1 MSLELGVSNVAPGAP
16 LSRRLAWLSAARLLL
31 LLLLLLLIT
40 AFYGPEPLGVSS
52 FTSQVAAVTL
62 AVAFALAGGYAYLL
76 RRGRFIRR
84 LVDVQLV
91 LDQVTWTVLVY
102 LSGGAASG
110 ATSLY
115 GLTCIAGA
123 TLTGLRGAGLA
134 ALVGGACFVA
144 LALALQSGTLLP
156 PPDQPPQL
164 YRLTDVE
171 VAYYGV
177 LTGLALV
184 VVTLLSGYLA
194 ERLRLTGGQLEEARH
209 RADRAERMA
218 ALGRLAGGLAH
229 EIRNPLGSIAGS
241 IRLLKTGSGLTD
253 EDRDLCEII
262 EREAARLDDLVTDM
276 VDLTRARPPELS
288 DVDAARIARDVVAL
302 ASRSGRAASDVQVI
316 YRGADA
322 AVIRADAA
330 QLRQLVWNL
339 VRNGVQ
345 ASSADDTVR
354 VTLEIHDGQAL
365 LMVEDSG
372 IGIDEEAREQIFDAF
387 FTTRSKGTG
396 VGLAVV
402 KRIADQHGFVID
414 VSSEQGEGAR
424 FAVQLGPVR
433 PPADEGPTPS
443 AGGEKSPAHAG

>member
-1 MSLELGVSNVAPGAP
+1 MSFELGVSSATPGAP
-16 LSRRLAWLSAARLLL
+16 LSRRLAWLTAARLLL
-31 LLLLLLLIT
+31 LVVLLLLIT
-40 AFYGPEPLGVSS
+40 AFYAPDPLGVGS
-52 FTSQVAAVTL
+52 FTAQVAAVTL
-62 AVAFALAGGYAYLL
+62 AVAFALAGAYAYLL
-76 RRGRFIRR
+76 RTGRFIHR
-84 LVDVQLV
+84 LADAQLV

-134 ALVGGACFVA
+134 ALAGAACFVS
-144 LALALQSGTLLP
+144 LALALQSGALQP

-194 ERLRLTGGQLEEARH
+194 ERLRLTGGQLEEARL

-241 IRLLKTGSGLTD
+241 IRLLKTGSRLSD
-253 EDRDLCEII
+253 EDRQLCEIV

-276 VDLTRARPPELS
+276 VDLTRARPPELT
-288 DVDAARIARDVVAL
+288 DMDAARVARDVVAL
-302 ASRSGRAASDVQVI
+302 ASRSGRAASDVAVV
-316 YRGADA
+316 YRGVDDA
-322 AVIRADAA
+322 LIRADAA
-330 QLRQLVWNL
+330 QLRQLIWNL

-345 ASSADDTVR
+345 ASSAGDTVT
-354 VTLEIHDGQAL
+354 VTLEVHDGWAVL
-365 LMVEDSG
+365 AVEDCG
-372 IGIDEEAREQIFDAF
+372 IGIDEQAREQIFDAF
-387 FTTRSKGTG
+387 FTTRSQGTG

-402 KRIADQHGFVID
+402 KRIADEHRFSVD
-414 VSSEQGEGAR
+414 VSSEQGEGAK
-424 FAVQLGPVR
+424 FTVELGPVR
-433 PPADEGPTPS
+433 HRADDDS
-443 AGGEKSPAHAG
+443 ALGSEAQE

>member
-40 AFYGPEPLGVSS
+40 AFFGPEPLGVNS
-52 FTSQVAAVTL
+52 FTSQVAVVTL
-62 AVAFALAGGYAYLL
+62 ALAFALAGVYATLL
-76 RRGRFIRR
+76 RSGRFIHR
-84 LVDVQLV
+84 LVDVQLI

-134 ALVGGACFVA
+134 ALAGGGCFTA
-144 LALALQSGTLLP
+144 LALALQSGLLLP

-184 VVTLLSGYLA
+184 VVTMLSGYLA
-194 ERLRLTGGQLEEARH
+194 ERLRLTGGQLEEARL

-253 EDRDLCEII
+253 EDRELCDIV

-276 VDLTRARPPELS
+276 VDLTRARPPELTE
-288 DVDAARIARDVVAL
+288 VDAAQVAQDVVAL
-302 ASRSGRAASDVQVI
+302 ASRSGRAGSDVEVV
-316 YRGADA
+316 YRGVESAL
-322 AVIRADAA
+322 IRADAA

-339 VRNGVQ
+339 MRNGVQ
-345 ASSADDTVR
+345 ASSAGDTVT
-354 VTLEIHDGQAL
+354 VTLEIHDGTAL
-365 LMVEDSG
+365 LLVEDRG

-402 KRIADQHGFVID
+402 KRIADEHRFAID

-424 FAVQLGPVR
+424 FAVRLGRVLR
-433 PPADEGPTPS
+433 SADQDLPPSSADE
-443 AGGEKSPAHAG
+443 A

>member
-1 MSLELGVSNVAPGAP
+1 MSFELGVSSVAPGAS

-52 FTSQVAAVTL
+52 FTAQTAAVTL
-62 AVAFALAGGYAYLL
+62 AVAFALAGAYAYLL
-76 RRGRFIRR
+76 STGRFLRR

-91 LDQVTWTVLVY
+91 LDQVNWTVLVY
-102 LSGGAASG
+102 LSGGASSG

-134 ALVGGACFVA
+134 AVVGGVCFSA
-144 LALALQSGTLLP
+144 LALALQFGVLLP

-171 VAYYGV
+171 LAYYGV
-177 LTGLALV
+177 FTGLALV

-194 ERLRLTGGQLEEARH
+194 ERLRLTGGQLEEARL

-241 IRLLKTGSGLTD
+241 IRLLKTGTGLTA
-253 EDRDLCEII
+253 EDRELCEII

-276 VDLTRARPPELS
+276 VDLTRARPPELTR
-288 DVDAARIARDVVAL
+288 VDAAQVARDVVAL
-302 ASRSGRAASDVQVI
+302 AARSGRAASDVAVV
-316 YRGADA
+316 YRGVEA

-345 ASSADDTVR
+345 ASGAGDTVR
-354 VTLEIHDGQAL
+354 VTLENHDGRAL
-365 LMVEDSG
+365 LMVEDDG
-372 IGIDEEAREQIFDAF
+372 IGIDGEAREQIFDAF

-402 KRIADQHGFVID
+402 KRIADEHGFVID
-414 VSSEQGEGAR
+414 VSSERGEGAC
-424 FAVQLGPVR
+424 FAVQLGAVLPAADAEPPPSSGDEELR
-433 PPADEGPTPS
+433 PQ
-443 AGGEKSPAHAG
+443 AG